1 MSRSTLTPATAEL
14 ITPKSPGELSDA
26 VREANDRNQALL
38 IQGGN
43 TLHGMG
49 RPAERCDRTVRMN
62 GLRAVKAY
70 AFADL
75 TVSVEA
81 GMTVRALRALLAERG
96 QFVPIDVPRAHE
108 ATIGGA
114 LASGWLG
121 PRRHMFGRPRDYVI
135 GSHVVLAD
143 GTAVAAGGMVVKN
156 VTGYDMSKLY
166 VGSFGTLGV
175 IASANFKTL
184 PLPQQARAFLARL
197 PENSRVRAM
206 LAMQELAVPP
216 SAALWAHGFRKTIE
230 GDDGDDGRMLILLEG
245 SAALLERATRD
256 LRSALGRAGVPETT
270 IVEGREP
277 FDRALD
283 GLVTNVSDRSITY
296 RILGLAE
303 EIDPTL
309 RGAYRAARKHDLK
322 TESVVDVINGDVFAR
337 VSAKDATRF
346 GEHIEAFDEDLH
358 VLFPKAIVV
367 SGESPLRSALNVWGA
382 PPPAIER
389 MRALKARFDPKRT
402 LNPGRFVGGI

>member
-1 MSRSTLTPATAEL
+1 
-14 ITPKSPGELSDA
+14 
-26 VREANDRNQALL
+26 
-38 IQGGN
+38 
-43 TLHGMG
+43 
-49 RPAERCDRTVRMN
+49 
-62 GLRAVKAY
+62 
-70 AFADL
+70 
-75 TVSVEA
+75 
-81 GMTVRALRALLAERG
+81 
-96 QFVPIDVPRAHE
+96 
-108 ATIGGA
+108 
-114 LASGWLG
+114 
-121 PRRHMFGRPRDYVI
+121 
-135 GSHVVLAD
+135 
-143 GTAVAAGGMVVKN
+143 MVVKN

-166 VGSFGTLGV
+166 VGSFGTRGI

-184 PLPQQARAFLARL
+184 PLAQQARAFLARL
-197 PENSRVRAM
+197 PENSRARAM

-216 SAALWAHGFRKTIE
+216 SVALWAHGFRKTID

-296 RILGLAE
+296 RILGHAE
-303 EIDPTL
+303 AIDTTL
-309 RGAYRAARKHDLK
+309 RGTYRAARKHELK
-322 TESVVDVINGDVFAR
+322 TESVVDAINGDVFVR

-358 VLFPKAIVV
+358 VLFPKAIVIA
-367 SGESPLRSALNVWGA
+367 GESPLRSSLNVWGA
-382 PPPAIER
+382 EPPAIER
-389 MRALKARFDPKRT
+389 MRALKVRFDPKRT